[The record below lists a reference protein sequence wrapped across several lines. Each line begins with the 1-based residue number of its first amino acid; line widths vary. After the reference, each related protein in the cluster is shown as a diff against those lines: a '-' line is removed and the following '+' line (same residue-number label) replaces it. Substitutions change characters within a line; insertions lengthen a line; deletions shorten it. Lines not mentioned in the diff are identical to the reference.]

1 MKQDAGY
8 IQVAFVKM
16 AVCIS
21 ASRVAPLRPRRMIGG
36 TLAPPVPWQAMVY
49 LGDNVLTGGY
59 AGGAL
64 ISDRWVLTAGRNL
77 FVSKSRQDT
86 KGKGPLVPKVYLG
99 ISDLTKES
107 KEVAVEKVSKQIKIV
122 KRKFSSLLSKLK
134 KRDASLYL
142 TFVPSRSSSIRI
154 SRISPTGTTTWL

>member
-1 MKQDAGY
+1 
-8 IQVAFVKM
+8 M
-16 AVCIS
+16 AACIS

-36 TLAPPVPWQAMVY
+36 TLAPLVPWQAMVY
-49 LGDNVLTGGY
+49 LGDSILTGGY

-99 ISDLTKES
+99 ISDLAEAKES
-107 KEVAVEKVSKQIKIV
+107 REVAVEKVSEQIKIV
-122 KRKFSSLLSKLK
+122 KRKFSSLLSKFK

-142 TFVPSRSSSIRI
+142 TFVPSRSSSTRI